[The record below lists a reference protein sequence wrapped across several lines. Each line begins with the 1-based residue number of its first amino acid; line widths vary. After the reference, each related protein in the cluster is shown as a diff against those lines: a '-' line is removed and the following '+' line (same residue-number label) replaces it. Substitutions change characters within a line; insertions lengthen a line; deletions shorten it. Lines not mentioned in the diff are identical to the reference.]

1 MKRDAKTFP
10 DDVNGDALWEMQNNG
25 DDLSKPR
32 EIEFAVLFSS
42 EEGALKF
49 AETLL
54 INRQKVLLS
63 DSEENEDYPYE
74 IVVFVYMEA
83 DYDEIT
89 GYQELL
95 EMHATKFNGVGD
107 GWGCLEQT
115 GQ

>member
-1 MKRDAKTFP
+1 MKRDKNQFP
-10 DDVNGDALWEMQNNG
+10 DDVNGDALWEMQNKG

-32 EIEFAVLFSS
+32 EIEFAVLFST
-42 EEGALKF
+42 EEEALKF

-54 INRQKVLLS
+54 INRQKVLLA
-63 DSEENEDYPYE
+63 DSEENKDYPFE
-74 IVVFVYMEA
+74 IVVFVHMEA
-83 DYDEIT
+83 SYEEIT

-115 GQ
+115 E

>member
-10 DDVNGDALWEMQNNG
+10 DDVNGDALWEMHNNG

-32 EIEFAVLFSS
+32 EIEFAVLFSN
-42 EEGALKF
+42 EEEALKF

-63 DSEENEDYPYE
+63 DNEENEGYPYE